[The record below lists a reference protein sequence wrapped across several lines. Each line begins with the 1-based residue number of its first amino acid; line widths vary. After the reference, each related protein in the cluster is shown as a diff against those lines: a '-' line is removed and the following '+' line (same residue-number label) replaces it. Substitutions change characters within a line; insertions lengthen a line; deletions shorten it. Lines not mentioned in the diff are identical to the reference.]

1 MHAVI
6 DRLIRK
12 HVQVDDLSLSEME
25 VGTMEAAA
33 SCVCVCEKYIKL
45 RIKTFWSTV
54 AQSVLKIS
62 RIKSKKMLGRHHA
75 ANVC

>member
-33 SCVCVCEKYIKL
+33 SCVCV
-45 RIKTFWSTV
+45 
-54 AQSVLKIS
+54 
-62 RIKSKKMLGRHHA
+62 
-75 ANVC
+75 